1 MLDHTSSNH
10 ERYARAYEFVFFVVI
25 IFEHRV
31 SLSPE
36 IWEKIPNDSNSLSEL
51 PMQLMLVIY
60 IYIKSKFDI
69 SHFAHNYTETSHV
82 ASKPKLLKTLAR
94 SGI

>member
-1 MLDHTSSNH
+1 MVRVIPWKEYIYIYL
-10 ERYARAYEFVFFVVI
+10 VFK
-25 IFEHRV
+25 
-31 SLSPE
+31 E
-36 IWEKIPNDSNSLSEL
+36 IC
-51 PMQLMLVIY
+51 MGAIY